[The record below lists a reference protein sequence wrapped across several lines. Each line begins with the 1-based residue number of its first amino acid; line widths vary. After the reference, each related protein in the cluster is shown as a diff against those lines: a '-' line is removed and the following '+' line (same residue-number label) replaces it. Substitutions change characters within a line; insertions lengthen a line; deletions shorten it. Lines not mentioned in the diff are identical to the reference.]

1 LSDKIFATAAL
12 LTTGVPEGSVLQL
25 DTAFLIRIG
34 IQWLNIA
41 FLTFIMIYVLY
52 KPVKKFMANR
62 AERIQK
68 EIDNAHQTN
77 EKAIELKE
85 NYDNLLNNID
95 KEREDILQKAYRN
108 SMEKHDQ
115 ILFAAREEAKYIL
128 QKADE
133 EIKAERDNAA
143 EDIKRQII
151 ELSTYMAGRFVEVS
165 IDKQTQDK
173 YIDDAIAEWSDQT
186 WQV

>member
-1 LSDKIFATAAL
+1 
-12 LTTGVPEGSVLQL
+12 
-25 DTAFLIRIG
+25 
-34 IQWLNIA
+34 
-41 FLTFIMIYVLY
+41 
-52 KPVKKFMANR
+52 MASR

-68 EIDNAHQTN
+68 ELDAAHQTN
-77 EKAIELKE
+77 EKAMEQKE
-85 NYDNLLNNID
+85 NYDKLLVNID
-95 KEREDILQKAYRN
+95 KEREEILQKAYRV
-108 SMEKHDQ
+108 SMEKNDQ

-133 EIKAERDNAA
+133 EIKAERENTA

-165 IDKQTQDK
+165 MDKQTQDK
-173 YIDDAIAEWSDQT
+173 YIDEAIADWSDQT